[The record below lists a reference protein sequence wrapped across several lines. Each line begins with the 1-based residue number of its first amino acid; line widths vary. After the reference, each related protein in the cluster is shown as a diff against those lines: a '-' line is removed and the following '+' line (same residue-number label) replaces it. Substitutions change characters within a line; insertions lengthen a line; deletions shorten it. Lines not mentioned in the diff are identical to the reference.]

1 MAARRDRMLG
11 GALVIAVGAAV
22 MLAVFFAPRG
32 MHAPAW
38 VVYAAGGAFVLAGLA
53 LLAEGTGRRVLARWL
68 PSLVVACLLAPAA
81 WLAFGS
87 GPRRCMVSA
96 WGFGSRMLGRHS
108 DLLCRLAFGAGTL
121 VGVLILLLFVRD
133 AWRGDLEP

>member
-1 MAARRDRMLG
+1 
-11 GALVIAVGAAV
+11 
-22 MLAVFFAPRG
+22 
-32 MHAPAW
+32 
-38 VVYAAGGAFVLAGLA
+38 
-53 LLAEGTGRRVLARWL
+53 VLARWL